1 LFLVVEK
8 AVMLCNFADAFPRFV
23 GQFLDHEWGLRR
35 RLREETVTDMWVASL
50 VAMRGLGV
58 HVDLADEI
66 KTGADL
72 EIWFLSSNR
81 ERGIGF
87 LIQAKR
93 SHCGKVLMRPAC
105 GLDFGRHRF
114 EELDHAAG
122 DGRSKGSQARD
133 LTLAAN
139 GRGVYPL
146 YAFYMPGHIFEKSGR
161 IQGIMLAD
169 GYQVRHRIVLGRRDA
184 WRRRTYPIGGS
195 KPRRGKA
202 EFKALE
208 HLEGLMFPLSVMFCF
223 KSWVPIQ
230 LAADRNEFIQSLMLL
245 MRGENVGL
253 ATVPEPEEVANSL
266 ANVIRRAREQED
278 GERRARFPLPT
289 VTDQVPSD
297 ILQLASGKAIS
308 GEVGRPDV
316 PVSRRRIVC
325 VATSLI
331 SELPTSEPES
341 PERL

>member
-1 LFLVVEK
+1 
-8 AVMLCNFADAFPRFV
+8 MLCNFADAFPRFV
-23 GQFLDHEWGLRR
+23 GQFLDHELGLGR

-72 EIWFLSSNR
+72 EIWFLSSTQD
-81 ERGIGF
+81 RGIGF

-105 GLDFGRHRF
+105 DLDFGRHRF

-122 DGRSKGSQARD
+122 GDRPKGSQARN
-133 LTLAAN
+133 LTHAAKLS

-146 YAFYMPGHIFEKSGR
+146 YAFYTPRHIFDKSGR

-169 GYQVRHRIVLGRRDA
+169 GYDVRRRIVLGRRDA
-184 WRRRTYPIGGS
+184 WRRPTYPVGGS

-208 HLEGLMFPLSVMFCF
+208 HLQGLMFPLSVMFCF
-223 KSWVPIQ
+223 KSWAPIKR
-230 LAADRNEFIQSLMLL
+230 AADRSEFIQSFMLL
-245 MRGENVGL
+245 MRGEDVGL

-266 ANVIRRAREQED
+266 ADVIQRARKQEE
-278 GERRARFPLPT
+278 GERLARFPLPM
-289 VTDQVPSD
+289 VTDQVPPD
-297 ILQLASGKAIS
+297 ILQLASGEAIS
-308 GEVGRPDV
+308 GEVIRPGV

-325 VATSLI
+325 VATSLA
-331 SELPTSEPES
+331 SELTTSEPRSAEQ
-341 PERL
+341 L

>member
-1 LFLVVEK
+1 
-8 AVMLCNFADAFPRFV
+8 MLCNFADAFPRFV
-23 GQFLDHEWGLRR
+23 GQFLDHELGLSR
-35 RLREETVTDMWVASL
+35 RLREETVTDMWVATL

-72 EIWFLSSNR
+72 EIWFLSSTR
-81 ERGIGF
+81 DRGIGF

-105 GLDFGRHRF
+105 DLDFGRHRF

-122 DGRSKGSQARD
+122 GDRPKGSQARN
-133 LTLAAN
+133 LTHAAKRS

-146 YAFYMPGHIFEKSGR
+146 YAFYTPGHIFDKSGR

-169 GYQVRHRIVLGRRDA
+169 GYDVRRRIVLGRRDA
-184 WRRRTYPIGGS
+184 WRRRTYPVGGS

-208 HLEGLMFPLSVMFCF
+208 HLQGLMFPLSVMFCF
-223 KSWVPIQ
+223 KSWASIKR
-230 LAADRNEFIQSLMLL
+230 AADRSEFIQSFMLL
-245 MRGENVGL
+245 MRGEDVGL

-266 ANVIRRAREQED
+266 ADVIQRARKQEE
-278 GERRARFPLPT
+278 GERLARFPLPT
-289 VTDQVPSD
+289 VTRQVPYD
-297 ILQLASGKAIS
+297 ILQLASGEATS
-308 GEVGRPDV
+308 GEVIRPDV

-325 VATSLI
+325 VATSLA
-331 SELPTSEPES
+331 SELTTSEPRS
-341 PERL
+341 PEGLLPNERG